1 MKLSVLRFE
10 QNGKAM
16 YMTLMRAKDLVNEDQ
31 VDVDRWKAS
40 DRQGYQRSATMSR
53 CRAFGRFISKTKG
66 ISPPSVLLS
75 VRGKVW
81 FTPKEGNYGVLEIPN
96 SQKLWIVDGQHR
108 IEGFK
113 TALED
118 NPSIADFEVAVVI
131 LPLDPDEIDPKL
143 GPRYEEAKQFVI
155 VNRTQKGV
163 RADLAERFL
172 VELARRERV
181 DVIKDLPTQVTR
193 GIDWKP
199 KAIRVTDILNE
210 RSDSPWYGRIRLPNE
225 PRGTTTVSQKSFS
238 DSLKPIITHGSF
250 KGYNDREIAGM
261 LARYWNAIKKFA
273 TEAFDDPG
281 NHVILKTTGPYV
293 LHELF
298 PEVASFCREARLTEE
313 NMSEVLNK
321 MEMGMTSEYWSS
333 NGEAGLAGTSRKSFS
348 ILITRLREALEAGN
362 EPETKPTRPF
372 EL

>member
-1 MKLSVLRFE
+1 MKLSALRFE
-10 QNGKAM
+10 QNGKTM
-16 YMTLMRAKDLVNEDQ
+16 YLVSMRAKDLVNENQ

-40 DRQGYQRSATMSR
+40 DQTGYQRSATMSR
-53 CRAFGRFISKTKG
+53 CRAFARFVSKTKST
-66 ISPPSVLLS
+66 SPPSVLLS

-81 FTPKEGNYGVLEIPN
+81 FTSKEGNYGTLEIPE

-108 IEGFK
+108 IQGLR

-118 NPSIADFEVAVVI
+118 NPSVADFEVATVI
-131 LPLDPDEIDPKL
+131 LPLDPDEIDPRL

-155 VNRTQKGV
+155 INRTQKGV

-181 DVIKDLPTQVTR
+181 DIIKDLPTQVTR

-199 KAIRVTDILNE
+199 KAIGITDMLNE
-210 RSDSPWYGRIRLPNE
+210 RPDSPWRGRIRLPNE
-225 PRGTTTVSQKSFS
+225 PRGTTTISQKSFS
-238 DSLKPIITHGSF
+238 DSLKRVITHDSF
-250 KGYNDREIAGM
+250 KGYNDKEIADM
-261 LARYWNAIKKFA
+261 LARYWNAIKKFVP
-273 TEAFDDPG
+273 EAFDDPG
-281 NHVILKTTGPYV
+281 NYVLLKTTGPYV

-298 PEVASFCREARLTEE
+298 PDVASFCREARLTEE
-313 NMSEVLNK
+313 NIGEVLSK

-333 NGEAGLAGTSRKSFS
+333 LGEAGLVGTSRKSFS
-348 ILITRLREALEAGN
+348 ILTTRLREALEAGN
-362 EPETKPTRPF
+362 KPEIKPTRPF